1 MTLYWVVAH
10 KLKHISRRNIHS
22 FIDWSKLL
30 FTRRQKEFF
39 FSLSLSPDDD
49 FAPAGLTLFHRES
62 VNWKSGTK
70 TTNRVQKYCWEFL
83 NGSQLFWLSF
93 PSTASAPFAHLS
105 YLLSRSLIVIT
116 PSENDFLAGTFA
128 IRSLPYLF
136 FVLSWEKI
144 SLQKC
149 NNSTRFNLFSACSYL
164 LLPITI
170 SSFLFDRFKQDV

>member
-1 MTLYWVVAH
+1 MGRDLQVETLLSTH
-10 KLKHISRRNIHS
+10 LSSQHS
-22 FIDWSKLL
+22 FIDWSRLL
-30 FTRRQKEFF
+30 FTRRQKEFFF

-70 TTNRVQKYCWEFL
+70 TTKRVQKYCWEFL

-116 PSENDFLAGTFA
+116 PSENDFL
-128 IRSLPYLF
+128 SLPRHSCCRGKRYRCRNITTPLDLIFFPLVRIFYFQQRFQAFYLIG
-136 FVLSWEKI
+136 LNRMYRLGI
-144 SLQKC
+144 
-149 NNSTRFNLFSACSYL
+149 
-164 LLPITI
+164 
-170 SSFLFDRFKQDV
+170 